1 MERPHTPTPPMH
13 CLTQGRSHVINVSA
27 FELSETALYRSLL
40 EESSKKCFSRFA
52 FRGLARGQHDNAFSQ
67 LQIAD
72 QADTLAG
79 GFPKMPSTRLL
90 NQWTHRFNPLLGAT
104 WLGQRDE
111 YWVIDQAPKVTPRGG
126 IFRGSQRHSA
136 SPSVP

>member
-1 MERPHTPTPPMH
+1 
-13 CLTQGRSHVINVSA
+13 
-27 FELSETALYRSLL
+27 LL
-40 EESSKKCFSRFA
+40 EESSKKSFSFVSV
-52 FRGLARGQHDNAFSQ
+52 RGLARGQHDNAFSQ
-67 LQIAD
+67 LEIAD

-79 GFPKMPSTRLL
+79 GFPKMLSTRKMPSTRLL
-90 NQWTHRFNPLLGAT
+90 NRWTHLFNPLLGAS

-111 YWVIDQAPKVTPRGG
+111 YWVIDQAPKDTPRGG

>member
-1 MERPHTPTPPMH
+1 MGLIPRLQPPK
-13 CLTQGRSHVINVSA
+13 TS
-27 FELSETALYRSLL
+27 SLQL
-40 EESSKKCFSRFA
+40 E
-52 FRGLARGQHDNAFSQ
+52 
-67 LQIAD
+67 IAD

-90 NQWTHRFNPLLGAT
+90 NQWTHLFNPLLGAS

-111 YWVIDQAPKVTPRGG
+111 YWVIDQAPKDTPRGG